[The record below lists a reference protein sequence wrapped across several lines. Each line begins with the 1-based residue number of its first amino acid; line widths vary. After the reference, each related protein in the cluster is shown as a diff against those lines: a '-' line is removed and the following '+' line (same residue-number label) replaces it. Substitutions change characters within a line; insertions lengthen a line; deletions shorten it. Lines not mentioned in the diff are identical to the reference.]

1 MHDIGA
7 IVSFKISLSSGP
19 PSKPPS
25 IQFGKCFQ
33 VNNSFDF
40 PDDRPIRSVRVRHT
54 DNWVWSMQFIDSQK
68 EIILEIK
75 GDDAHGEWDTVEL
88 REREE
93 IIGIQARETD
103 LWMLAI
109 GFLTI
114 IK

>member
-1 MHDIGA
+1 
-7 IVSFKISLSSGP
+7 
-19 PSKPPS
+19 
-25 IQFGKCFQ
+25 
-33 VNNSFDF
+33 
-40 PDDRPIRSVRVRHT
+40 
-54 DNWVWSMQFIDSQK
+54 MQFIDSQK